1 MTAVTKSVCEVS
13 ECVCVWITI
22 VNQSG
27 RLSLSLCLT
36 YTRVSFSLTVMTRV
50 FVELSSLSASAAVGL
65 VLALV
70 VIVSGTLMVVMFS
83 SPFLAATVSAAL
95 DFAFAD
101 GVVSVVMGCCSIS
114 SVEF

>member
-1 MTAVTKSVCEVS
+1 
-13 ECVCVWITI
+13 
-22 VNQSG
+22 
-27 RLSLSLCLT
+27 
-36 YTRVSFSLTVMTRV
+36 MTRV

-70 VIVSGTLMVVMFS
+70 VVSGTLMVVMFS
-83 SPFLAATVSAAL
+83 SPSSAASAPTAV